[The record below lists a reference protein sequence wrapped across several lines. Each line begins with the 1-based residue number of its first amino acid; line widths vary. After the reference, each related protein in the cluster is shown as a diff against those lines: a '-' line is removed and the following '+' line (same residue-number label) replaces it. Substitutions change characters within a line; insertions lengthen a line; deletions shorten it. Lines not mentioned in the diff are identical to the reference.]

1 MDNFYAPTGQNINE
15 FIDNYRKALVAQRD
29 SNNKQ
34 LQQNRKQAQTAI
46 MGSANKAGMM
56 YSNFPE
62 RAKMAYDAQTYE
74 PALVKNQTS
83 YQTALDSLRSNAI
96 NLWNRIKSYDEAIQ
110 DLNTYGVSSTS

>member
-56 YSNFPE
+56 YSNLAE
-62 RAKMAYDAQTYE
+62 RNKAAYDAQTYL
-74 PALVKNQTS
+74 PAVVKNQTS
-83 YQTALDSLRSNAI
+83 YTTALDSLRNNAVS
-96 NLWNRIKSYDEAIQ
+96 LWNKIKSYSEAIE
-110 DLNTYGVSSTS
+110 DLSRFGVSSS